1 MIQGA
6 AKTLGLYLHGI
17 TLKELAIH
25 KMEQVLDDSTFS
37 DKSSDDAQTAKDISS
52 SISNKL
58 EKYKLLIAKSF
69 IQYILPADGRHP
81 QPRPV
86 L

>member
-1 MIQGA
+1 
-6 AKTLGLYLHGI
+6 
-17 TLKELAIH
+17 
-25 KMEQVLDDSTFS
+25 MEQVLDDSTFS

-58 EKYKLLIAKSF
+58 EKYKLLLAKSKSA
-69 IQYILPADGRHP
+69 IEAGVYIILSNMFKE
-81 QPRPV
+81 